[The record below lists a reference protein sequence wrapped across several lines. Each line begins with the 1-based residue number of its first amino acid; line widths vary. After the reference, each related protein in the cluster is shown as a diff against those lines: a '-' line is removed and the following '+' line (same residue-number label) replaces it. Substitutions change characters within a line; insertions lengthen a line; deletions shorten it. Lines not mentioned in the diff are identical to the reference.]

1 MTSRALSTEKVKSR
15 GRPKLPAES
24 ARSEKI
30 SGMVTPTELLALND
44 YSARVGLS
52 VSEVIRA
59 SVAGTVSGEV
69 PLGTHTHTGGAVEAG
84 NM

>member
-1 MTSRALSTEKVKSR
+1 MTDRALTTEQMRKR
-15 GRPKLPAES
+15 GRPKSPAEYVRTQRFTVLLS
-24 ARSEKI
+24 
-30 SGMVTPTELLALND
+30 PTELLALNE
-44 YSARVGLS
+44 YSERVGLTA
-52 VSEVIRA
+52 SEVIRV

>member
-1 MTSRALSTEKVKSR
+1 MKNRAPSTEKLKPR
-15 GRPKLPAES
+15 GRPRLPAES
-24 ARSEKI
+24 TRRNRIVALVSDA
-30 SGMVTPTELLALND
+30 ELLALND

-52 VSEVIRA
+52 VSDVIRT

-69 PLGTHTHTGGAVEAG
+69 PPGTHTHTGGAVEAG

>member
-1 MTSRALSTEKVKSR
+1 MTNRALNTDTVKGR
-15 GRPKLPAES
+15 GRPKLPANS
-24 ARSEKI
+24 ARTVKI
-30 SGMVTPTELLALND
+30 SGMITPTELLALND

-69 PLGTHTHTGGAVEAG
+69 PPGTHTAGVPAAG

>member
-1 MTSRALSTEKVKSR
+1 MKNRALNTEKVKSR
-15 GRPKLPAES
+15 GRPRLPAES
-24 ARSEKI
+24 TRRNRIVALVSDA
-30 SGMVTPTELLALND
+30 ELLALNE
-44 YSARVGLS
+44 YSERVGLTA
-52 VSEVIRA
+52 SEVIRA